1 MINGYDFDETIYDGD
16 SSVDFFKYSLKRNK
30 KVLLQAPIQVFGLIL
45 YILKIIDKTKFKEYI
60 FSFLKRINNID
71 DYIEDFWDIH
81 YNKIKPWYLK
91 TKRLVNFCLKIVTI
105 MKK

>member
-60 FSFLKRINNID
+60 FSFLKI
-71 DYIEDFWDIH
+71 
-81 YNKIKPWYLK
+81 
-91 TKRLVNFCLKIVTI
+91 LKIFGIFITI
-105 MKK
+105 KLSLGI